1 MSSAKVVGNYEL
13 VEKIGSG
20 SFSTVY
26 RGQKR
31 AQASAELPGVVAIKA
46 IHLARLNPKLKQA
59 MFDEVEILSTLHHE
73 NIVSLLST
81 SATANTLYLVLE
93 FCGGD
98 LHRYIRKHKHLALS
112 TTQHFLRQLASGLE
126 FLWRHNLIHRDLKP
140 HNLLLVNKPG
150 ALPGVKIADF
160 GFARHLGEAKMAQTM
175 CGSPLYMCP
184 ELLAHQN
191 YDSKCDLW
199 STGVIFFEMMTGHPP
214 YEGASPEELLMN
226 IQRTELRIPPHA
238 DTSPDA
244 LELLRRLLRRKP
256 AERISYQE
264 FFKARFIGV
273 DSKSGA
279 RGGAEEGDGEDGD
292 SNGGVG
298 GTEGGGGS
306 EEDESGFFAPPPLT
320 VVAAAVPTNNDDAW
334 EFVEAQR
341 PVKPLPLQAVVPPS
355 IVKLAFKP
363 SAKRRHASGR
373 AGTFAVE
380 VGKRAVFLAK
390 MSEQIVDSYEDLVL
404 KPQNGSLPAAV
415 HIAIS
420 ASLVVESM
428 RLLVLASAAA
438 EDALEA
444 SAFKKKS
451 QTASAATANN
461 DNVLLVQQI
470 HQWLAA
476 CTEKAQTQLAAQSF
490 PTEEDIPNP
499 KLVMYK
505 VALGL
510 GSRCASRELLLPR
523 ERSERSTA
531 QVKREITMIVEDY
544 SLGLM
549 LLQLLTTNISL
560 RKEDRAQIL
569 GFLALFCQRLQSLL

>member
-31 AQASAELPGVVAIKA
+31 AQAGAELPAVVAIKA
-46 IHLARLNPKLKQA
+46 IHLTRLNPKLKQA
-59 MFDEVEILSTLHHE
+59 MFDEVEILSTLQHE

-81 SATANTLYLVLE
+81 SATASTLYLVLE

-112 TTQHFLRQLASGLE
+112 TTQHFLRELASGLE

-140 HNLLLVNKPG
+140 HNLLLVSKPG

-214 YEGASPEELLMN
+214 YEGASPEELLLN

-244 LELLRRLLRRKP
+244 VELLRRLLRRKP

-273 DSKSGA
+273 DSGGSGSGA
-279 RGGAEEGDGEDGD
+279 RGTEDGDGE
-292 SNGGVG
+292 N
-298 GTEGGGGS
+298 GTEGGGS
-306 EEDESGFFAPPPLT
+306 EEEESGFFAPPPLT
-320 VVAAAVPTNNDDAW
+320 VAAAAPPSSDDAW
-334 EFVEAQR
+334 EFVESQR
-341 PVKPLPLQAVVPPS
+341 PLRPLAHPVSMPPPPPPAPS
-355 IVKLAFKP
+355 LVQLAFKP

-380 VGKRAVFLAK
+380 VGKRAVFLAR

-404 KPQNGSLPAAV
+404 TPQHASLPAAAHV
-415 HIAIS
+415 AMS

-444 SAFKKKS
+444 SAFKRKS
-451 QTASAATANN
+451 QTASTTTTTTNS
-461 DNVLLVQQI
+461 NVLLVQQI
-470 HQWLAA
+470 RQWLAA

-490 PTEEDIPNP
+490 PAEHDLPNP

-523 ERSERSTA
+523 ERSERGA
-531 QVKREITMIVEDY
+531 AHVKREITMIVEDY

-549 LLQLLTTNISL
+549 LLQLLTTNIAL